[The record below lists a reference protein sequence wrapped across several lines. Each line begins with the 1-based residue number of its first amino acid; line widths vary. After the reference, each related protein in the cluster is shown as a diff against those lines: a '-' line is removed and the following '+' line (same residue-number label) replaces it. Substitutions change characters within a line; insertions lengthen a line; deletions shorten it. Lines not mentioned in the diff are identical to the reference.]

1 MMNKVLLNTL
11 KQSPGV
17 LGAALLLTNAALATE
32 ATSEKLA
39 NAADPASVT
48 IEAARAIAPSEQNLD
63 FQHQANAESSP
74 EQLALSVTPDADVT
88 VESATPVNGES
99 LAQMEPQTVATTK
112 AVTSL
117 NSESASAF
125 SEASAPLQ
133 TAQVSEFQVAQME
146 AVESPA
152 TSGADLEQIN
162 EYSEV
167 SDALEQVT
175 SVSQLSDVQPT
186 DWAFQALQSLV
197 ERYGCIAGYPDG
209 TYKGNRAM
217 TRYEF
222 AAGLNACLERVNELI
237 AASVANLVTRE
248 DLAVLQR
255 LQEEFAAELATL
267 RGRVYALE
275 ARTAELEANQ
285 FSTTTKLRGEV
296 IFWLG
301 DAAGDRATEN
311 VIGNFAPEDSDPTEA
326 YFGYRA
332 RLNFD
337 TSFTGQDLLRTRLEA
352 RSIPNLAN
360 YDITNTLMSR
370 TAIDGQN
377 NGIVLDDLYYRFP
390 INNGKGQVYVGAN
403 GLDLDDIY
411 DYVTPFGGSGDGA
424 LSRFG
429 RYNPTTFRGPEGTGV
444 ALKYAFSDK
453 FKLNLGYLASQAEFA
468 DQGRGLFNGG
478 YSTGLQLL
486 FNPSPKIGVSLEYN
500 HRYFSSDDM
509 TSTSSL
515 ISGGTGSW
523 GANRPFGDNSTTTE
537 NLGFQA
543 NWRLSK
549 NFELGGWF
557 GSTWA
562 DQKQGGDNS
571 ATILNWAVTLAF
583 PDVFKEG
590 GLGGLIVGMPPQVT
604 DHDISALE
612 DQDTSIHIE
621 GFYRYPINDYI
632 SITPGFYVVT
642 DPDHNSDNSTI
653 VVGTLRTQFRF

>member
-17 LGAALLLTNAALATE
+17 LGAAILLTNAAFATE
-32 ATSEKLA
+32 APSEKLA
-39 NAADPASVT
+39 NATDTAT
-48 IEAARAIAPSEQNLD
+48 ITLEAALAVPTPGQNTEL
-63 FQHQANAESSP
+63 QPQANSESST
-74 EQLALSVTPDADVT
+74 EQLALSLTPDVAVEPT
-88 VESATPVNGES
+88 VLVEGEATATN
-99 LAQMEPQTVATTK
+99 EPQTVAT
-112 AVTSL
+112 AQQL
-117 NSESASAF
+117 NSLT

-133 TAQVSEFQVAQME
+133 TAQASEFQVAQMLS
-146 AVESPA
+146 VEPSE
-152 TSGADLEQIN
+152 TGVSGLEQIN

-167 SDALEQVT
+167 TDALEQVT

-209 TYKGNRAM
+209 TFKGNRAM
-217 TRYEF
+217 TRFEF

-285 FSTTTKLRGEV
+285 FSTTTKLRGEA
-296 IFWLG
+296 IFWGG
-301 DAAGDRATEN
+301 DAVGDRAANN
-311 VIGNFAPEDSDPTEA
+311 VVGQFAHKDSDPTEA
-326 YFGYRA
+326 YFGYRV

-337 TSFTGQDLLRTRLEA
+337 TSFTGQDLLRTRLQA
-352 RSIPNLAN
+352 KSIPNLSAFN
-360 YDITNTLMSR
+360 ITNTLMSR
-370 TAIDGQN
+370 TSIDGVD
-377 NGIVLDDLYYRFP
+377 NGVILDELYYRFP
-390 INNGKGQVYVGAN
+390 IANAKGQVYVGAK
-403 GLDLDDIY
+403 GLDNDDVY

-444 ALKYAFSDK
+444 GLKYAFSDK
-453 FKLNLGYLASQAEFA
+453 VKLNLGYVTDRAEFA
-468 DQGRGLFNGG
+468 SEGNGIFNGG
-478 YSTGLQLL
+478 YSAGLQLL
-486 FNPSPKIGVSLEYN
+486 FKPSPKIGVGLDYN
-500 HRYFSSDDM
+500 HRYFTNGSVFVA
-509 TSTSSL
+509 
-515 ISGGTGSW
+515 GGTGSW
-523 GANRPFGDNSTTTE
+523 IANKPFGENATTSE
-537 NLGFQA
+537 NVGFQA

-549 NFELGGWF
+549 NLELGGWF

-562 DQKQGGDNS
+562 NQKNGGDDT
-571 ATILNWAVTLAF
+571 ATIINWAVSLAF

-590 GLGGLIVGMPPQVT
+590 GLGGLIVGMPPKVT
-604 DHDISALE
+604 SHDISRLE
-612 DQDTSIHIE
+612 DRDTSIHIE

-632 SITPGFYVVT
+632 AITPGFYVVT
-642 DPDHNSDNSTI
+642 NPDHNSHNDTI

>member
-17 LGAALLLTNAALATE
+17 LGAAILLTNAAFATE
-32 ATSEKLA
+32 APSEKLA
-39 NAADPASVT
+39 NATDTAT
-48 IEAARAIAPSEQNLD
+48 ITLEAALAVPTTGQNTEL
-63 FQHQANAESSP
+63 QPQANSESST
-74 EQLALSVTPDADVT
+74 EQLALSLTPDVA
-88 VESATPVNGES
+88 VEPTALFQGEATATN
-99 LAQMEPQTVATTK
+99 EPETVAT
-112 AVTSL
+112 AQQL
-117 NSESASAF
+117 NSPT

-133 TAQVSEFQVAQME
+133 TAQASEFQVAQMSSTE
-146 AVESPA
+146 PSETNV
-152 TSGADLEQIN
+152 SGLEQIN
-162 EYSEV
+162 EYAEAA
-167 SDALEQVT
+167 DALEQVT

-209 TYKGNRAM
+209 TFKGNRAM
-217 TRYEF
+217 TRFEF

-296 IFWLG
+296 IFWAG
-301 DAAGDRATEN
+301 DAAGDRATYN
-311 VIGNFAPEDSDPTEA
+311 VVGQFAHEDSDPTEA

-337 TSFTGQDLLRTRLEA
+337 TSFTGQDLLVTRLEA
-352 RSIPNLAN
+352 LSVPNLSDF
-360 YDITNTLMSR
+360 DITNTLMSR
-370 TAIDGQN
+370 TSIDGRN
-377 NGIVLDDLYYRFP
+377 DGVFLDKLYYRFP
-390 INNGKGQVYVGAN
+390 VSNDRGQVYIGAK
-403 GLDLDDIY
+403 GLDQDDVY
-411 DYVTPFGGSGDGA
+411 ENVTLFTSDGSGSI
-424 LSRFG
+424 SRFG
-429 RYNPTTFRGPEGTGV
+429 RYNPATNRGPDGTGV
-444 ALKYAFSDK
+444 GLKYAFSDK
-453 FKLNLGYLASQAEFA
+453 VKVNLSYLANQAEYA
-468 DQGRGLFNGG
+468 DEGRGLFNGG
-478 YSTGLQLL
+478 YSTGLQLV
-486 FNPSPKIGVSLEYN
+486 FKPSPKIGVALDYT
-500 HRYFSSDDM
+500 HRYFTNGDVFV
-509 TSTSSL
+509 
-515 ISGGTGSW
+515 SGGTGSW
-523 GANRPFGDNSTTTE
+523 IANKPFGQNATTTE

-543 NWRLSK
+543 NWRISK

-562 DQKQGGDNS
+562 NQKNGGNDS
-571 ATILNWAVTLAF
+571 ATIINWAVSLAF
-583 PDVFKEG
+583 PDVLKEG

-604 DHDISALE
+604 SHDISALE
-612 DQDTSIHIE
+612 DKDTSIHIE

-632 SITPGFYVVT
+632 AITPGFYVVT
-642 DPDHNSDNSTI
+642 NPDHNDNNSTI

>member
-1 MMNKVLLNTL
+1 MNKVLLNTL

-17 LGAALLLTNAALATE
+17 LGAAILLTNAAFATE
-32 ATSEKLA
+32 APSEKLA
-39 NAADPASVT
+39 NATDTAT
-48 IEAARAIAPSEQNLD
+48 ITLEAALAVPTSGQNTEL
-63 FQHQANAESSP
+63 QPQANSESST
-74 EQLALSVTPDADVT
+74 EQLALSLTPDVA
-88 VESATPVNGES
+88 VEPTALVEGEATATN
-99 LAQMEPQTVATTK
+99 EPETVAT
-112 AVTSL
+112 AQQL
-117 NSESASAF
+117 NSPT

-133 TAQVSEFQVAQME
+133 TAQASEFQVAQMSSTE
-146 AVESPA
+146 PSETGV
-152 TSGADLEQIN
+152 SGLEQIN
-162 EYSEV
+162 EYAEAA
-167 SDALEQVT
+167 DALEQVT

-209 TYKGNRAM
+209 TFKGNRAM
-217 TRYEF
+217 TRFEF

-296 IFWLG
+296 IFWGG
-301 DAAGDRATEN
+301 DAAGDRATNN
-311 VIGNFAPEDSDPTEA
+311 VVGQFAHEDSDPTEA

-337 TSFTGQDLLRTRLEA
+337 TSFTGQDLLRTRLQA
-352 RSIPNLAN
+352 QSIPNLSDF
-360 YDITNTLMSR
+360 DITNTLMSR
-370 TAIDGQN
+370 TSIDGRN
-377 NGIVLDDLYYRFP
+377 DGVVLDELYYRFP
-390 INNGKGQVYVGAN
+390 IANAKGQVYVGAK
-403 GLDLDDIY
+403 GLDNDDIY
-411 DYVTPFGGSGDGA
+411 DTITPFGGSGDGA

-429 RYNPTTFRGPEGTGV
+429 RYNPTTFRGPQGTGIG
-444 ALKYAFSDK
+444 LKYAFSDK
-453 FKLNLGYLASQAEFA
+453 VKLNLGYVTDRAEFA
-468 DQGRGLFNGG
+468 DEGNGIFNGG
-478 YSTGLQLL
+478 YSTGLQLV
-486 FNPSPKIGVSLEYN
+486 FKPNPNIGVGLEYN
-500 HRYFSSDDM
+500 HRYFTNGSVFV
-509 TSTSSL
+509 
-515 ISGGTGSW
+515 SGGTGSW
-523 GANRPFGDNSTTTE
+523 IADKPFGENATTSE
-537 NLGFQA
+537 NVGFQA
-543 NWRLSK
+543 NWRISK

-562 DQKQGGDNS
+562 NQQNGGDDTAN
-571 ATILNWAVTLAF
+571 IINWAVSFAF

-604 DHDISALE
+604 SHDISALE
-612 DQDTSIHIE
+612 DKDTSIHIE
-621 GFYRYPINDYI
+621 GFYRYPLNDYI

-642 DPDHNSDNSTI
+642 NPDHNDNNNTI

>member
-48 IEAARAIAPSEQNLD
+48 IEAARAIAPSGQNLD
-63 FQHQANAESSP
+63 LQHQVNAESSP
-74 EQLALSVTPDADVT
+74 EQLALSVTPDVDVT
-88 VESATPVNGES
+88 VESATLGNGES
-99 LAQMEPQTVATTK
+99 LTQMEPQTVATTQ

-133 TAQVSEFQVAQME
+133 TAQASEFQVAQME
-146 AVESPA
+146 AVESTT

-167 SDALEQVT
+167 SDALDQVT

-301 DAAGDRATEN
+301 DAAGDRATNN
-311 VIGNFAPEDSDPTEA
+311 VIGNFAPEDSDPTET

-352 RSIPNLAN
+352 RSIPNLSN

-370 TAIDGQN
+370 TSIDGQN
-377 NGIVLDDLYYRFP
+377 NGIVLDDLFYRFP
-390 INNGKGQVYVGAN
+390 VSNGKGQVYVGAN

-468 DQGRGLFNGG
+468 DEGRGLFNGG

-486 FNPSPKIGVSLEYN
+486 FNPNPKIGVSLEYN

-543 NWRLSK
+543 NWRISK

-562 DQKQGGDNS
+562 NQKQGGDNS

-612 DQDTSIHIE
+612 DKDTSIHIE
-621 GFYRYPINDYI
+621 GFYRYPISDYI

>member
-32 ATSEKLA
+32 APSEKLA
-39 NAADPASVT
+39 NAADPASIT
-48 IEAARAIAPSEQNLD
+48 IEAARAVAPSGQNTDL
-63 FQHQANAESSP
+63 QHQANSESSA
-74 EQLALSVTPDADVT
+74 EQLALSVAPDADVA
-88 VESATPVNGES
+88 VEPTNLVNGES
-99 LAQMEPQTVATTK
+99 PTQMEPQTVAT
-112 AVTSL
+112 AQPITSPA
-117 NSESASAF
+117 SEFVSAS
-125 SEASAPLQ
+125 SEASVPLQ
-133 TAQVSEFQVAQME
+133 TAQASEFQVAQME
-146 AVESPA
+146 AVESPE
-152 TSGADLEQIN
+152 TQGSDLEQIN

-167 SDALEQVT
+167 TDALEQVT

-296 IFWLG
+296 IFWMG
-301 DAAGDRATEN
+301 DAAGDRATNN
-311 VIGNFAPEDSDPTEA
+311 VVGNFAPEDSDPTEA

-352 RSIPNLAN
+352 RSIPNLSN

-370 TAIDGQN
+370 TGIDGQN
-377 NGIVLDDLYYRFP
+377 NGIFLDDLYYRFP
-390 INNGKGQVYVGAN
+390 VGNGKGQVYVGAN

-411 DYVTPFGGSGDGA
+411 DYVTPFGGSGDGSI
-424 LSRFG
+424 SRFG

-444 ALKYAFSDK
+444 ALKYAFNDK
-453 FKLNLGYLASQAEFA
+453 FKLNLGYLASQAEYA

-509 TSTSSL
+509 AASSSL

-523 GANRPFGDNSTTTE
+523 IANRPFGDNSTTTE

-562 DQKQGGDNS
+562 DQKQGGNNT
-571 ATILNWAVTLAF
+571 ATIINWAVTLAF

-590 GLGGLIVGMPPQVT
+590 GLGGLIVGMPPKVT
-604 DHDISALE
+604 SHDISALE
-612 DQDTSIHIE
+612 DHDTSIHVE

-632 SITPGFYVVT
+632 AITPGFYVVT
-642 DPDHNSDNSTI
+642 NPDHNSNNSTI

>member
-99 LAQMEPQTVATTK
+99 LAQMEPQTVATTQ

-377 NGIVLDDLYYRFP
+377 NGIILDDLYYRFP

-444 ALKYAFSDK
+444 ALKYAFNDK

-571 ATILNWAVTLAF
+571 ATILNWAVTFAF

>member
-11 KQSPGV
+11 KHSPGV
-17 LGAALLLTNAALATE
+17 LGAAILLTNAAFATE
-32 ATSEKLA
+32 APSEKLA
-39 NAADPASVT
+39 NATDATNITLATALAVPTSGQN
-48 IEAARAIAPSEQNLD
+48 IELQP
-63 FQHQANAESSP
+63 QANSESST
-74 EQLALSVTPDADVT
+74 EQLALSLTPDVA
-88 VESATPVNGES
+88 VEPTALVEGEATATN
-99 LAQMEPQTVATTK
+99 EPETVAT
-112 AVTSL
+112 AQQL
-117 NSESASAF
+117 NSPT

-133 TAQVSEFQVAQME
+133 TAQASEFQVAQMSSTE
-146 AVESPA
+146 PSETGV
-152 TSGADLEQIN
+152 SGLEQIN
-162 EYSEV
+162 EYAEAA
-167 SDALEQVT
+167 DALEQVT

-209 TYKGNRAM
+209 TFKGNRAM
-217 TRYEF
+217 TRFEF

-296 IFWLG
+296 IFWGG
-301 DAAGDRATEN
+301 DAAGDRATYN
-311 VIGNFAPEDSDPTEA
+311 VVGQFAHKDSDPTEA

-337 TSFTGQDLLRTRLEA
+337 TSFTGQDLLRTRLQA
-352 RSIPNLAN
+352 KSIPNLSAFN
-360 YDITNTLMSR
+360 VTNTLMSR
-370 TAIDGQN
+370 TSIDGVD
-377 NGIVLDDLYYRFP
+377 NGVVLDQLYYRFP
-390 INNGKGQVYVGAN
+390 VANSKGQVYIGAK
-403 GLDLDDIY
+403 GLNQDDMY
-411 DYVTPFGGSGDGA
+411 DTVTPFGGSGDGA

-444 ALKYAFSDK
+444 ALKYAFSDQ
-453 FKLNLGYLASQAEFA
+453 FKVNLGYLADQNGASFA
-468 DQGRGLFNGG
+468 NQGQGVFNGG
-478 YSTGLQLL
+478 YSAGLQLV
-486 FNPSPKIGVSLEYN
+486 FKPNPNIGVALDYN
-500 HRYFSSDDM
+500 HRYFTNGDVFV
-509 TSTSSL
+509 
-515 ISGGTGSW
+515 SGGTGSW
-523 GANRPFGDNSTTTE
+523 IANKPFGQNATTSE
-537 NLGFQA
+537 NVGLQA
-543 NWRLSK
+543 NWKISK

-562 DQKQGGDNS
+562 NQQNGGNDS
-571 ATILNWAVTLAF
+571 ATIINWAVSLAF
-583 PDVFKEG
+583 PDVLKEG

-604 DHDISALE
+604 SHDISALE
-612 DQDTSIHIE
+612 DKDTSIHIE
-621 GFYRYPINDYI
+621 GFYRYPLNDYI

-642 DPDHNSDNSTI
+642 NPDHNDNNNTI

>member
-1 MMNKVLLNTL
+1 MNKVLLNTL

-17 LGAALLLTNAALATE
+17 LGAAILLTNAAFATE
-32 ATSEKLA
+32 APSEKLA
-39 NAADPASVT
+39 NATDTAT
-48 IEAARAIAPSEQNLD
+48 ITLEAALAVPTSGQNTEL
-63 FQHQANAESSP
+63 QPQANSESST
-74 EQLALSVTPDADVT
+74 EQLALSLTPDVA
-88 VESATPVNGES
+88 VEPTALFQGEATSTN
-99 LAQMEPQTVATTK
+99 EPETVAT
-112 AVTSL
+112 AQQL
-117 NSESASAF
+117 NSPT

-133 TAQVSEFQVAQME
+133 TAQASEFQVAQMSSTE
-146 AVESPA
+146 PSETNV
-152 TSGADLEQIN
+152 SGLEQIN
-162 EYSEV
+162 EYAEAA
-167 SDALEQVT
+167 DALEQVT

-209 TYKGNRAM
+209 TFKGNRAM
-217 TRYEF
+217 TRFEF

-296 IFWLG
+296 IFWGG
-301 DAAGDRATEN
+301 DAVGDRATNN
-311 VIGNFAPEDSDPTEA
+311 VVGQFAHESDDPTEA

-337 TSFTGQDLLRTRLEA
+337 TSFTGQDLLRTRLQA
-352 RSIPNLAN
+352 QSIPNLSDF
-360 YDITNTLMSR
+360 DITNTLMSR
-370 TAIDGQN
+370 TSIDGRN
-377 NGIVLDDLYYRFP
+377 NGVILDELYYRFP
-390 INNGKGQVYVGAN
+390 VANAKGQVYIGAK
-403 GLDLDDIY
+403 GLDNDDIY
-411 DYVTPFGGSGDGA
+411 DTITPFGGSGDGA
-424 LSRFG
+424 ISRFG
-429 RYNPTTFRGPEGTGV
+429 RYNPTTFRGPQGTGV
-444 ALKYAFSDK
+444 GLKYAFSDK
-453 FKLNLGYLASQAEFA
+453 VKLNLGYVTDRAEFA
-468 DQGRGLFNGG
+468 DEGNGIFNGG
-478 YSTGLQLL
+478 YSTGLQLV
-486 FNPSPKIGVSLEYN
+486 FKPSPKIGVGLEYN
-500 HRYFSSDDM
+500 HRYFTNGSVNV
-509 TSTSSL
+509 
-515 ISGGTGSW
+515 SGGTGSW
-523 GANRPFGDNSTTTE
+523 IADRPFGDNATTSE
-537 NLGFQA
+537 NVGFQA

-562 DQKQGGDNS
+562 NQKNGGDDS
-571 ATILNWAVTLAF
+571 ATIINWAVSLAF

-604 DHDISALE
+604 SHDISALE
-612 DQDTSIHIE
+612 DKDTSIHIE
-621 GFYRYPINDYI
+621 GFYRYPLNDYI

-642 DPDHNSDNSTI
+642 NPDHNENNNTI

>member
-17 LGAALLLTNAALATE
+17 LGAAILLTNAAFATE
-32 ATSEKLA
+32 APSEKLA
-39 NAADPASVT
+39 NATDTAT
-48 IEAARAIAPSEQNLD
+48 ITLEAALAVPTSGQNTEL
-63 FQHQANAESSP
+63 QPQANSESST
-74 EQLALSVTPDADVT
+74 EQLALSLTPDVA
-88 VESATPVNGES
+88 VEPTALVEGEATATN
-99 LAQMEPQTVATTK
+99 EPETVAT
-112 AVTSL
+112 AQQL
-117 NSESASAF
+117 NSPT

-133 TAQVSEFQVAQME
+133 TAQASEFQVAQMSSTE
-146 AVESPA
+146 PSETGV
-152 TSGADLEQIN
+152 SGLEQIN
-162 EYSEV
+162 EYAEAA
-167 SDALEQVT
+167 DALEQVT

-209 TYKGNRAM
+209 TFKGNRAM
-217 TRYEF
+217 TRFEF

-296 IFWLG
+296 IFWGG
-301 DAAGDRATEN
+301 DAAGDRATNN
-311 VIGNFAPEDSDPTEA
+311 VVGQFAHEDSDPTEA

-337 TSFTGQDLLRTRLEA
+337 TSFTGQDLLRTRLQA
-352 RSIPNLAN
+352 QSIPNLSDF
-360 YDITNTLMSR
+360 DITNTLMSR
-370 TAIDGQN
+370 TSIDGRN
-377 NGIVLDDLYYRFP
+377 DGVVLDELYYRFP
-390 INNGKGQVYVGAN
+390 IANAKGQVYVGAK
-403 GLDLDDIY
+403 GLDNDDIY
-411 DYVTPFGGSGDGA
+411 DTITPFGGSGDGA

-429 RYNPTTFRGPEGTGV
+429 RYNPTTFRGPQGTGIG
-444 ALKYAFSDK
+444 LKYAFSDK
-453 FKLNLGYLASQAEFA
+453 VKLNLGYVTDRAEFA
-468 DQGRGLFNGG
+468 DEGNGIFNGG
-478 YSTGLQLL
+478 YSTGLQLV
-486 FNPSPKIGVSLEYN
+486 FKPNPNIGVGLEYN
-500 HRYFSSDDM
+500 HRYFTNGSVFV
-509 TSTSSL
+509 
-515 ISGGTGSW
+515 SGGTGSW
-523 GANRPFGDNSTTTE
+523 IADKPFGENATTSE
-537 NLGFQA
+537 NVGFQA
-543 NWRLSK
+543 NWRISK

-562 DQKQGGDNS
+562 NQQNGGDDTAN
-571 ATILNWAVTLAF
+571 IINWAVSFAF

-604 DHDISALE
+604 SHDISALE
-612 DQDTSIHIE
+612 DKDTSIHIE
-621 GFYRYPINDYI
+621 GFYRYPLNDYI

-642 DPDHNSDNSTI
+642 NPDHNDNNNTI

>member
-32 ATSEKLA
+32 APSEKLA
-39 NAADPASVT
+39 NAADPASIT
-48 IEAARAIAPSEQNLD
+48 IEAARAVAPSGQNTDL
-63 FQHQANAESSP
+63 QHQANSESSA
-74 EQLALSVTPDADVT
+74 EQLALSVAPDADVA
-88 VESATPVNGES
+88 VEPTNLVNGES
-99 LAQMEPQTVATTK
+99 PTQMEPQTVAT
-112 AVTSL
+112 AQPITSPA
-117 NSESASAF
+117 SEFVSAS
-125 SEASAPLQ
+125 SEASVPLQ
-133 TAQVSEFQVAQME
+133 TAQASEFQVAQME
-146 AVESPA
+146 AVESPE
-152 TSGADLEQIN
+152 TQGLGLEQIN

-167 SDALEQVT
+167 TDALEQVT

-296 IFWLG
+296 IFWMG
-301 DAAGDRATEN
+301 DAAGDRATNN
-311 VIGNFAPEDSDPTEA
+311 VVGNFAPEDSDPTEA

-352 RSIPNLAN
+352 KSIPNLAN

-370 TAIDGQN
+370 TAIDGVN

-390 INNGKGQVYVGAN
+390 VSNGKGQVYVGAN

-424 LSRFG
+424 VSRFG

-444 ALKYAFSDK
+444 ALKYAFNDK
-453 FKLNLGYLASQAEFA
+453 FKLNLGYLASQAEYA

-509 TSTSSL
+509 ASTSSL

-523 GANRPFGDNSTTTE
+523 IANRPFGDNSTTTE

-562 DQKQGGDNS
+562 DQKQGGNNT
-571 ATILNWAVTLAF
+571 ATIINWAVTLAF

-604 DHDISALE
+604 SHDISALE
-612 DQDTSIHIE
+612 DKDTSIHIE

-632 SITPGFYVVT
+632 AITPGFYVVT
-642 DPDHNSDNSTI
+642 NPDHNSDNSTI

>member
-1 MMNKVLLNTL
+1 MNKVLLNTL

-32 ATSEKLA
+32 APSEKLA
-39 NAADPASVT
+39 NAADPASIT
-48 IEAARAIAPSEQNLD
+48 IEAARAVAPSGQNTDL
-63 FQHQANAESSP
+63 QHQANSESSA
-74 EQLALSVTPDADVT
+74 EQLALSVAPDADVA
-88 VESATPVNGES
+88 VEPTNLVNGES
-99 LAQMEPQTVATTK
+99 PTQMEPQTVAT
-112 AVTSL
+112 AQPITSPA
-117 NSESASAF
+117 SEFVSAS
-125 SEASAPLQ
+125 SEASVPLQ
-133 TAQVSEFQVAQME
+133 TAQASEFQVAQME
-146 AVESPA
+146 AVESPE
-152 TSGADLEQIN
+152 TQGLGLEQIN

-167 SDALEQVT
+167 TDVLEQVT

-296 IFWLG
+296 IFWMG
-301 DAAGDRATEN
+301 DAAGDRATNN
-311 VIGNFAPEDSDPTEA
+311 VVGNFAPEDSDPTEA

-352 RSIPNLAN
+352 KSIPNLAN

-370 TAIDGQN
+370 TAIDGVN

-390 INNGKGQVYVGAN
+390 VSNGKGQVYVGAN

-424 LSRFG
+424 VSRFG

-444 ALKYAFSDK
+444 ALKYAFNDK
-453 FKLNLGYLASQAEFA
+453 FKLNLGYLASQAEYA

-509 TSTSSL
+509 ASTSSL

-523 GANRPFGDNSTTTE
+523 IANRPFGDNSTTTE

-562 DQKQGGDNS
+562 DQKQGGNNT
-571 ATILNWAVTLAF
+571 ATIINWAVTLAF

-604 DHDISALE
+604 SHDISALE
-612 DQDTSIHIE
+612 DKDTSIHIE

-632 SITPGFYVVT
+632 AITPGFYVVT
-642 DPDHNSDNSTI
+642 NPDHNSDNSTI